1 MNDVDYEKVKR
12 INDAID
18 HIWNRIDRIDKLL
31 NKVRDLPFCPA
42 EVSRKDLLEERKQLF
57 ETYQKD
63 LKELEKCYMEEN
75 K

>member
-1 MNDVDYEKVKR
+1 MNNVDYEKVKR

-18 HIWNRIDRIDKLL
+18 RIWDRIDQIDKRL
-31 NKVRDLPFCPA
+31 NKIRDLPFCPA
-42 EVSRKDLLEERKQLF
+42 EELRKDLLEERRQLF

-63 LKELEKCYMEEN
+63 LKELEKCYMEAN